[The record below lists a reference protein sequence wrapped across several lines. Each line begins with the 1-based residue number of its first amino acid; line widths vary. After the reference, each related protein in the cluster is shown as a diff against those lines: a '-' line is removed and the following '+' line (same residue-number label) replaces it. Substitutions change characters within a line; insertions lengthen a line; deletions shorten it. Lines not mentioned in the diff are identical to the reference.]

1 MVENKSSYKVKKQ
14 KNHILRQFLPTYLI
28 VFLVPLL
35 ICSIYFFRIIGMLE
49 TDDFDMRQ
57 KELEH
62 ASDQMDS
69 MIDDFESI
77 GNTLTT
83 NNYVNQMKYKG
94 TEVWQSPDSYR
105 LNELSDALPKIGL
118 INQNVDHYFIFF
130 DKSNLVINDKDIY
143 TWEDF
148 YDLYLREEGFA
159 SFEEWKTYML

>member
-1 MVENKSSYKVKKQ
+1 MVENKSSYKVKKR
-14 KNHILRQFLPTYLI
+14 KNRILRQFLPTYLI

-69 MIDDFESI
+69 MINDFESI

-94 TEVWQSPDSYR
+94 TIVEHVPLERDSTILDYGGKNDTG
-105 LNELSDALPKIGL
+105 NED
-118 INQNVDHYFIFF
+118 
-130 DKSNLVINDKDIY
+130 
-143 TWEDF
+143 
-148 YDLYLREEGFA
+148 
-159 SFEEWKTYML
+159 